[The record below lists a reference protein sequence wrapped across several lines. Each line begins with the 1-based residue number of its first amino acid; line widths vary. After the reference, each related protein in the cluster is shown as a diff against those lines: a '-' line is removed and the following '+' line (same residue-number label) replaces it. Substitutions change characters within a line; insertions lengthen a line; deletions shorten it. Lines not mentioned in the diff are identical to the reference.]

1 MTIWQWLGIGFG
13 VLAVIEIAF
22 GMVFAGIPLAR
33 DKRKRRKSREQGER
47 GRTEPGR

>member
-1 MTIWQWLGIGFG
+1 MTIWAWVAIFFG
-13 VLAVIEIAF
+13 AIALIETVFVI
-22 GMVFAGIPLAR
+22 VFAGIPLAR